1 MTAGVIL
8 ILNLLVFNNNIFFSF
23 FCLLIFIIGF
33 LSDLQIIA
41 NPIKKFLI
49 QLIIVFF
56 FFFTFDISISST
68 RIVFLDNFLQIKTFS
83 IVFTIFCLLVLINGT
98 NFIDGLNTL
107 VVGYYLIIL
116 SIVLYLSTKNHHNI
130 NFYDF
135 YYLWFSLVIIYF
147 FNLFSKSY
155 LGDSG
160 SYLLSFVIGFYL
172 IQYSDN
178 NLYLLKPVSPI
189 FILLL
194 LWYPAFENLFSII
207 RRLKKKVHPASPDNY
222 HLHQLLFIFI
232 KSKFKKNTK
241 INYINSISGN
251 LINFYNLLI
260 FLLASQY
267 YNHTKYLAY
276 FLILNISVYLF
287 CYYLLQ
293 KFKSFK

>member
-1 MTAGVIL
+1 M
-8 ILNLLVFNNNIFFSF
+8 
-23 FCLLIFIIGF
+23 
-33 LSDLQIIA
+33 
-41 NPIKKFLI
+41 
-49 QLIIVFF
+49 
-56 FFFTFDISISST
+56 
-68 RIVFLDNFLQIKTFS
+68 
-83 IVFTIFCLLVLINGT
+83 
-98 NFIDGLNTL
+98 
-107 VVGYYLIIL
+107 IIL

-178 NLYLLKPVSPI
+178 NLYLLNPVSPI

-232 KSKFKKNTK
+232 KLKFKKNTK

-276 FLILNISVYLF
+276 FLILNILVYLF